1 MKSLIFSM
9 LLIGSLF
16 SFGQNHTPITVTG
29 YNYDVIAETTP
40 ALTTTDTTFGIANYV
55 LYSQNYGSLFN
66 TGTGLP
72 DNGLITTGSSSYQLA
87 AYSSKNCILL
97 STGQMDTLELATP
110 ASYSSLSLL
119 GMSTDGDGSLLCVIE
134 FMDGSVMI
142 LSQPNPTLSD
152 WMNGS
157 GAVISGFD
165 RTYRPGDLTDFNTS
179 TPHLH
184 RVDIN
189 LSCTDQAKLVRRV
202 LIINTT
208 ASPTIKTAIFALSG
222 APVVD
227 LSSISSHQN
236 LNCNGD
242 NSGSIQLTPSGLTP
256 LSFSWNTSPPAT
268 TQNLNSVGAGNYT
281 CTITDATGCTKQLN
295 QVLTE
300 PAAIASN
307 QTAVI
312 CNGESFVVGSF
323 THTTPGTYSDTL
335 SANNGCD
342 SVVTTV
348 LTVTS
353 ITNTITISGHI
364 LSTNASGAQYQWLD
378 CNAGNAII
386 PGATSQIFIP
396 NTDGS
401 YAVAVTMNN
410 CTDTSSCVNYSTLGL
425 SETLKSTISGSPNPV
440 TDILTINTKESIRSV
455 DVIDPF
461 GKKQVVTLSDKQ
473 LYMNAL
479 PAGIYFVT
487 ITTDSGESNVLRII
501 KN

>member
-1 MKSLIFSM
+1 MKIFIFPV
-9 LLIGSLF
+9 LLAT
-16 SFGQNHTPITVTG
+16 SFLSYGQNHTPVPVTG
-29 YNYDVIAETTP
+29 YNYDIIAETTP
-40 ALTTTDTTFGIANYV
+40 ALTTTDTTFNIANQV

-66 TGTGLP
+66 SGTGLP
-72 DNGLITTGSSSYQLA
+72 DNGLITSGNSSYQLA
-87 AYSSKNCILL
+87 AYNAKNCILL
-97 STGQMDTLELATP
+97 STGQMDTLELTTP

-119 GMSTDGDGSLLCVIE
+119 GLSTEGDGTILCIIEFTDGT
-134 FMDGSVMI
+134 VMI
-142 LSQPNPTLSD
+142 LSQPNPTLAD

-165 RTYRPGDLTDFNTS
+165 RTYRPGDLVDFNTS
-179 TPHLH
+179 NPHLH

-202 LIINTT
+202 MIINST

-222 APVVD
+222 APVVG
-227 LSSISSHQN
+227 LSSISSHQD

-242 NSGSIQLTPSGLTP
+242 TDGFIQLTPSGLTP
-256 LSFSWNTSPPAT
+256 FNFSWNTNPPAT
-268 TQNLNSVGAGNYT
+268 TQNLNAVGAGNYT
-281 CTITDATGCTKQLN
+281 CTITDATGCTKQLS
-295 QVLTE
+295 QILTE
-300 PAAIASN
+300 PAAIASS

-312 CNGESFVVGSF
+312 CNGEVFTVGSF

-335 SANNGCD
+335 TAFLGCD
-342 SVVTTV
+342 SVVTTT

-353 ITNTITISGHI
+353 ITNNVTISGHL

-378 CNAGNAII
+378 CNAGNAAI
-386 PGATSQIFIP
+386 PGATGQVFAP
-396 NTDGS
+396 NNDGS

-410 CTDTSSCVNYSTLGL
+410 CTDTSSCVNYSVLGI

-440 TDILTINTKESIRSV
+440 TDILTINTEEAIHSA
-455 DVIDPF
+455 DVIDLF
-461 GKKQVVTLSDKQ
+461 GKKQVVTLSGKQ
-473 LYMNAL
+473 LHMNAL

-487 ITTDSGESNVLRII
+487 LTTGSGESNVLRII